1 MTIGQTTDGT
11 RSGKPFA
18 GTWFSVVDWSL
29 TLTAKGYNDGW
40 NGPLT
45 GVNSINA
52 AQGAA
57 ADGIYAIDGR
67 RVSNAARG
75 LYIVVRN
82 GKANKVI
89 VK

>member
-1 MTIGQTTDGT
+1 MTIGQTTDGART
-11 RSGKPFA
+11 GKPFE

-29 TLTAKGYNDGW
+29 TLTAKGDNSDW

-45 GVNSINA
+45 GVKDLNTTQST
-52 AQGAA
+52 A
-57 ADGIYAIDGR
+57 ADGIYSIDGR
-67 RVSNAARG
+67 RATQPTRG

-82 GKANKVI
+82 GKANKVL